1 MVNKLRDCG
10 AIILGKT
17 YMPGYHNRV
26 EVGLAGDE
34 ANGTVCRSAYANHN
48 LPSSGGAVAVS
59 AGFAAAA
66 TSGDSTAAVIIPA
79 SQNACFAIRPSIS
92 MGPFFETGS
101 TGIVAKSACDAALLL
116 TALAGP
122 DPSDGYF
129 RDILVKSGNPFER
142 TTSEVERP
150 EYQVFTR
157 MPYAT
162 FDGKKLG
169 VVLPEVFSMESW
181 GTHG

>member
-1 MVNKLRDCG
+1 
-10 AIILGKT
+10 
-17 YMPGYHNRV
+17 MPGYHNHA
-26 EVGLAGDE
+26 EVGLAGDD
-34 ANGTVCRSAYANHN
+34 NGTVCRSAYGIQNF
-48 LPSSGGAVAVS
+48 PSSGCAVAVS

-66 TSGDSTAAVIIPA
+66 TAGDSTAAVIIPA

-101 TGIVAKSACDAALLL
+101 TGTVAKSACDAALLL

-129 RDILVKSGNPFER
+129 RDILIKRGKPFER
-142 TTSEVERP
+142 TNSEVERP
-150 EYQVFTR
+150 DYQVYTR

-162 FDGKKLG
+162 FDGKNLG
-169 VVLPEVFSMESW
+169 VVSPDIFSMESW
-181 GTHG
+181 GIHG